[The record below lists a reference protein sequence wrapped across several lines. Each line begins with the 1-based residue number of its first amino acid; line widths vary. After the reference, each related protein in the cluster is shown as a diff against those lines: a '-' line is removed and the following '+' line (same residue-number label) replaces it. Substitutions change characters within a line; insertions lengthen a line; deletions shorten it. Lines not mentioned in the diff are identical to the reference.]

1 MKKKIRYYATA
12 DKFLDGEI
20 IREGKK
26 EYYADFMTFDIE
38 TTNIKRLQ
46 QSVMYLWAIHFNKR
60 TYFGR
65 TWKEFRKLCY
75 YINQHAKAKVVCYI
89 QNASFEFQFFRGVL
103 DFGDDN
109 VFLLDQRKV
118 LRATYG
124 MIEFRCSYL
133 LTNMSLGLFLDT
145 MKVKN
150 PKLKYNYSKY
160 RYPWSKLH
168 WIDYRYNANDV
179 IGLYQALRKY
189 IFDINGDNLITTPMT
204 STGYVRRDIKKVLK
218 EQYNQE
224 HLRRIQPDMT
234 LLTFLREAFR
244 GGDTH
249 LNRYY
254 YGQVLPVHVPG
265 CKQNVNARV
274 KSKDIKSSYPTV
286 MKCCS
291 FPMTPFSHVGHI
303 TEETL
308 KRKISS
314 GKRALIMRVA
324 IYNIELRDNDFG
336 APYLSFSKCRNAQNY
351 ILDNGRILEAD
362 YLETTITDVDYRILR
377 DIYTWKVGDFIIVDS
392 YQSTYSKLPECV
404 QTEIMTYFYNK
415 EMLKKSDPE
424 LYMKSKNKLNS
435 IYGMTVQNPLK
446 IEYKFTSS
454 DNEYH
459 EKVQNFDQIISDLIK
474 KKFLPYQVG
483 VWVTCWGRYRL
494 HLGRCVLD
502 PLDFLYNDTDS
513 IFYIDPDGSN
523 EKKFEKLNEQLK
535 REAIENDA
543 YFIDENGVG
552 HYLGIYEDDKCA
564 TQWVSLGAKK
574 YCYRD
579 AEDHKLHLTLAGV
592 SKKGVSELSNNIRNF
607 REGFIFKRSAGLKAK
622 YNDHVDFKTK
632 IDGHELRITS
642 NVYLEKTTYE
652 INLTEDYEKCVQIAK
667 KLLHDR

>member
-89 QNASFEFQFFRGVL
+89 QNLSFEFQFFRGVL

-160 RYPWSKLH
+160 RYPWSQLQ

-189 IFDINGDNLITTPMT
+189 IFDINGDDLITTPMT

-224 HLRRIQPDMT
+224 HLRRIQPNMT

-249 LNRYY
+249 LSRYY
-254 YGQVLPVHVPG
+254 YSTLLPAIPG
-265 CKQNVNARV
+265 NKVISEDE
-274 KSKDIKSSYPTV
+274 KSAYPAV
-286 MKCCS
+286 MMCHKY
-291 FPMTPFSHVGHI
+291 PMTPFSHVGHI

-314 GKRALIMRVA
+314 GNRAMIMRVA

-336 APYLSFSKCRNAQNY
+336 SPYLSFSKCRNAQNY

-377 DIYTWKVGDFIIVDS
+377 DIYTWKAGDFIIVDS
-392 YQSTYSKLPECV
+392 YQSTYGKLPECV
-404 QTEIMTYFYNK
+404 RSEIMTYFYNK
-415 EMLKKSDPE
+415 EMLKKTDPE

-459 EKVQNFDQIISDLIK
+459 EKVQDFDKIISDLIK

-483 VWVTCWGRYRL
+483 VWVTCWARMRL
-494 HLGRCVLD
+494 HRGRQCLNH
-502 PLDFLYNDTDS
+502 PLDFVYCDTDS
-513 IFYIDPDGSN
+513 IKFLDERNIKN
-523 EKKFEKLNEQLK
+523 FEKLNEQLK

-543 YFIDENGVG
+543 YFIDDDGIG
-552 HYLGIYEDDKCA
+552 HYLGVYEFDGA
-564 TQWVSLGAKK
+564 YTQFISLGAKK

-607 REGFIFKRSAGLKAK
+607 QEGFIFKRSAGLKAK

-652 INLTEDYEKCVQIAK
+652 IRLTEDYEKCVEIAK